1 MANRIP
7 TGRLS
12 PRDQGAF
19 IRMLFPSFTCGKGS
33 KLVCRGAIRPSPLS
47 AVYRVRI
54 EYDGTSAPKAWME
67 DPEIKPREPA
77 GDIPHTYNNERPCFF
92 TPRFDWRPDLKIA
105 VTVIPWLS
113 VVAVLRGMA
122 CNGRVAGRWHAS
134 NALRSERG
142 LNVVSNSQLGRWRN

>member
-19 IRMLFPSFTCGKGS
+19 IRTLFPSFTCGKGS

-47 AVYRVRI
+47 AVYRIRI

-67 DPEIKPREPA
+67 DPEIKPREP
-77 GDIPHTYNNERPCFF
+77 GGEIPHTYNNERPCFF

-113 VVAVLRGMA
+113 LWLLYYEA
-122 CNGRVAGRWHAS
+122 WHAT
-134 NALRSERG
+134 G
-142 LNVVSNSQLGRWRN
+142 VWQGGGTHPTPFDPKKD